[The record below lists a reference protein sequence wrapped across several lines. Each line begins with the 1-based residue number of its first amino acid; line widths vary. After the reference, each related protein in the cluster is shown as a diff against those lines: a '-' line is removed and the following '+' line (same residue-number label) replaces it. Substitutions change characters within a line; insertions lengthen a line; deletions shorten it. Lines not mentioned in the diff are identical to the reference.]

1 MFFCLKV
8 FVKYLF
14 SENTGHGKKTSEEE
28 WRPRRRT
35 GVEWKYLFVVF
46 IKKHFSR
53 LKWRKKR
60 TKTN

>member
-14 SENTGHGKKTSEEE
+14 SENTGQGKKRQAKENGERDKEQE
-28 WRPRRRT
+28 WN
-35 GVEWKYLFVVF
+35 ENLFVVF

-53 LKWRKKR
+53 LKKR
-60 TKTN
+60 TKSN